1 MSGTSGFWTVW
12 WDRLRGGP
20 RAASSPSENDDSH
33 NSPSSVVILN
43 SDDEITS
50 PEGITWLLK
59 CIFRETDLRRYV
71 VSQNGAEIARS
82 KTFREAN
89 QYLSEYY
96 RQRVENPLR
105 VRPSALEKRAY
116 YALVVHQ
123 KETALN
129 ENAYQ
134 GNRQNLPESGYWPN
148 PSIEQNGR
156 SLFQELPFRRRSKF
170 ITKTTPLVSAGSCF
184 ALEIAHELQK
194 EGYRYVVT
202 ERNFRGLIT
211 QDTSVLSDASAAWG
225 IIFNSPS
232 FRQLVERSFGLRQL
246 PSILWQNGEKY
257 MDPFREEI
265 TFASIEEYRSNWKP
279 HLEASRAAFLQA
291 EVLIIT
297 LGLNEIWSFKM
308 DGSVFSRSPWR
319 IAPSFV
325 EHRVLT
331 VAENVRDLDLML
343 KILRRHN
350 PKLQIIVTLSPIPL
364 HATFLHDRYHVVEA
378 NMHSK
383 AVLRVAAQEFVE
395 KNEGVHYFPSFELI
409 TYGFENPW
417 REDHRHVTRAVVSR
431 VMEMFRDMF
440 VVERSFPST

>member
-1 MSGTSGFWTVW
+1 MSETGGLWRTW

-20 RAASSPSENDDSH
+20 TVASSSIENCDSS
-33 NSPSSVVILN
+33 NPPSSVVILN

-50 PEGITWLLK
+50 QEGVTWLLK

-71 VSQNGAEIARS
+71 VAQNGAEIARC

-89 QYLSEYY
+89 QCLYEHY
-96 RQRVENPLR
+96 RQRAENPAGS
-105 VRPSALEKRAY
+105 RPSSLEKRAFE
-116 YALVVHQ
+116 ALLMHQ
-123 KETALN
+123 RETTLN

-134 GNRQNLPESGYWPN
+134 GQRQNLPESGYWPN
-148 PSIEQNGR
+148 PSIEPNGR
-156 SLFQELPFRRRSKF
+156 SLFHELPFRRQSKF

-184 ALEIAHELQK
+184 ALEIAHELQG
-194 EGYRYVVT
+194 EGYHYLVT
-202 ERNFRGLIT
+202 ERNFRGFLT
-211 QDTSVLSDASAAWG
+211 QDTSVFSDASAAWG
-225 IIFNSPS
+225 IIFNTPS
-232 FRQLVERSFGLRQL
+232 FRQLAERSFGLRRL
-246 PSILWQNGEKY
+246 PRILWQNGEHY
-257 MDPFREEI
+257 MDPFREEMR
-265 TFASIEEYRSNWKP
+265 FASVEEYLSNCEP
-279 HLEASRAAFLQA
+279 HLEASRAAFMQA

-331 VAENVRDLDLML
+331 VEENVRDLELML
-343 KILRRHN
+343 KILRRQN
-350 PKLQIIVTLSPIPL
+350 PNLQLIVTLSPIPL

-395 KNEGVHYFPSFELI
+395 KNEGVYYFPSFELI

-417 REDHRHVTRAVVSR
+417 REDHRHVNQTVVSR
-431 VMEMFRDMF
+431 VMEMFREMF
-440 VVERSFPST
+440 VI

>member
-1 MSGTSGFWTVW
+1 MPELSGLWTAW
-12 WDRLRGGP
+12 WDRFRGGT
-20 RAASSPSENDDSH
+20 RQMSAPSADDDSIDP
-33 NSPSSVVILN
+33 SSSVVILN

-50 PEGITWLLK
+50 KEGLTWLLK

-71 VSQNGAEIARS
+71 LSQNGTEIARC
-82 KTFREAN
+82 KTFREAT
-89 QYLSEYY
+89 QYLHEHY
-96 RQRVENPLR
+96 QRRAQNPAGFLR
-105 VRPSALEKRAY
+105 SSLEKRAFE
-116 YALVVHQ
+116 ALLIHQ
-123 KETALN
+123 KDTARN

-134 GNRQNLPESGYWPN
+134 GQRQNLPESGFWPN
-148 PSIEQNGR
+148 PSIQQNGR
-156 SLFQELPFRRRSKF
+156 SLFRELPFRTRSKF

-184 ALEIAHELQK
+184 ALEIAHQLQR

-202 ERNFRGLIT
+202 ERNFRGLLT
-211 QDTSVLSDASAAWG
+211 RDTSVVSDASAAWG
-225 IIFNSPS
+225 IIFNTPS
-232 FRQLVERSFGLRQL
+232 FRQLAERSFGLRQL
-246 PSILWQNGEKY
+246 PHILWQHGGNY

-265 TFASIEEYRSNWKP
+265 SFASVEEYLNNCGP
-279 HLEASRAAFLQA
+279 HLEASRAALLQA
-291 EVLIIT
+291 EVLILT

-331 VAENVRDLDLML
+331 VAENVQDLEMML
-343 KILRRHN
+343 SILRRHN
-350 PKLQIIVTLSPIPL
+350 PNLQLIVTLSPIPL

-395 KNEGVHYFPSFELI
+395 KHEGIHYFPSFELI

-417 REDHRHVTRAVVSR
+417 REDHRHVQPAVVSR
-431 VMEMFRDMF
+431 VMEMFREMF
-440 VVERSFPST
+440 VL